1 MKTSILLYLGNRC
14 FLCKKGSVEIMAGQ
28 PINKNTLIAEILYIV
43 FLYYKGINPKYP
55 HFELKN
61 DMKICSALLDIM
73 GSTEA
78 SENETEILKKGIVL
92 ALKYIRE
99 PENNVGLT
107 ALAYKE
113 ITSTE
118 PLLKMK
124 ELVHEIILLLKSPFN
139 RKQVSIRLFA
149 LHNLPRAYLSKT
161 EYYLIDHKA
170 AISAETAMEYCSEY
184 LSKQG

>member
-1 MKTSILLYLGNRC
+1 MNEP
-14 FLCKKGSVEIMAGQ
+14 V
-28 PINKNTLIAEILYIV
+28 NKNTLISEILYIV
-43 FLYYKGINPKYP
+43 FLHYKGTGTKYP

-73 GSTEA
+73 GSTEE
-78 SENETEILKKGIVL
+78 SENETEILKKGIAL
-92 ALKYIRE
+92 ALKFIRE

-107 ALAYKE
+107 DLAYKE

-118 PLLKMK
+118 PLQTMK
-124 ELVHEIILLLKSPFN
+124 ELVHEILLLLRTSFN

-170 AISAETAMEYCSEY
+170 AISAETAMEYCSVY
-184 LSKQG
+184 LSKQR